1 MLEELKMP
9 MSQLKDDIMNVW
21 NRLDPDSIQKK
32 IDEKMALTE
41 APGFWDDHEKAEKVM
56 KNVKKA
62 MKIDY

>member
-32 IDEKMALTE
+32 IDEKMRTCVRTLHPFFYAVILR
-41 APGFWDDHEKAEKVM
+41 M
-56 KNVKKA
+56 
-62 MKIDY
+62 ID